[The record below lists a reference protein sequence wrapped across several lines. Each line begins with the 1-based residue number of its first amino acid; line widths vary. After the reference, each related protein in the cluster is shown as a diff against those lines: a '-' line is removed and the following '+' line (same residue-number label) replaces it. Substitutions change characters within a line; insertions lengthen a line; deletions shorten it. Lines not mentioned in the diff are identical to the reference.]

1 MKRMLCLTT
10 SLLLLLTL
18 GACAAAPADP
28 TTEPTT
34 PTTEPTTPT
43 EPTAPDTSWQT
54 AAPQNI
60 PYEEYFS
67 GVRIFS
73 YTAGPYTNIW
83 KVNDD
88 RTPGAVYNGG
98 SAGEAYCLQLDQQ
111 GFHITSYSSQKTLWT
126 VPGSE
131 SLTGIDCYT
140 TDGHYAYC
148 VRNQSEIFRLDLLT
162 GEGEALVTDVSIPVD
177 NTSCISLHDREILLF
192 LTQTDAG
199 IAVNRLYL
207 PTMTQEILY
216 DGISADGFL
225 FYFGLSY
232 RDTDALVWYT
242 FDPAFISRVTDVLSD
257 PASDYRKYA
266 VDPDGLWGAKTLEE
280 MAAHRDFITT
290 VHHIELDL
298 EIPSLLDCYLD
309 IPSGT
314 YEEKPSYWCPD
325 LQQPRGP
332 QDVSFWAQLYQRFT
346 GDAETVT
353 DGELTEAFDKSPF
366 AFILTLSEDGP
377 WNESREE
384 IVQRLIAAKRN
395 DADAFIAVLEEE
407 LGYYRTA
414 AAKAQPVCQLTQQ
427 ILDQF
432 LALISN
438 P

>member
-1 MKRMLCLTT
+1 MKRMLCLVT

-28 TTEPTT
+28 TAVPTT
-34 PTTEPTTPT
+34 PTTEL
-43 EPTAPDTSWQT
+43 TAPDTSWQT
-54 AAPQNI
+54 AAPKNL

-67 GVRIFS
+67 EVRIFS
-73 YTAGPYTNIW
+73 YIADPHTNIW
-83 KVNDD
+83 KLNVD
-88 RTPGAVYNGG
+88 RTPSAVYNGG

-131 SLTGIDCYT
+131 SLTDIDCYT

-162 GEGEALVTDVSIPVD
+162 GERKNLVTDVSIPAT
-177 NTSCISLHDREILLF
+177 NANCLSLHDREILLF

-216 DGISADGFL
+216 DGISTDGFL
-225 FYFGLSY
+225 FYFGLSH
-232 RDTDALVWYT
+232 RDTDALIWYT
-242 FDPAFISRVTDVLSD
+242 FDPAFIPRVTDILSD
-257 PASDYRKYA
+257 SASDYRKYA

-280 MAAHRDFITT
+280 MVAHRDFIAI
-290 VHHIELDL
+290 VHHIEMDQ
-298 EIPSLLDCYLD
+298 ETPSLLDCWLD

-314 YEEKPSYWCPD
+314 YEQSPSYWCPD
-325 LQQPRGP
+325 MQESRGP
-332 QDVSFWAQLYQRFT
+332 QDVSFWAQLYMRFS
-346 GDAETVT
+346 DPEAETVT
-353 DGELTEAFDKSPF
+353 DTELAEAFDKSPF
-366 AFILTLSEDGP
+366 AFIRTLSEDGP
-377 WNESREE
+377 WNENREE
-384 IVQRLIAAKRN
+384 ILHQLIAAKRN
-395 DADAFIAVLEEE
+395 DADAFIAVLEAE

-432 LALISN
+432 LALTSN